1 MEFLFDCCC
10 PHHLNVNE
18 LWLCM
23 IMLVITLELAFD
35 YVTNKAR
42 ISDGGNHAQ
51 LAQRFRSKWER

>member
-10 PHHLNVNE
+10 PLHLNVNE

-42 ISDGGNHAQ
+42 ISDGGNHT
-51 LAQRFRSKWER
+51 